1 MIICEYTMNPA
12 LPRLPLQGRA
22 GLKERK
28 GGVKK
33 IVILGS
39 TGSVGT
45 SALQVIARHKNAFKV
60 VGLTAQTNTGLL
72 ARQTNRFKPRL
83 IALGDIS
90 GYKDLKRALKSPQR
104 VLLGVEGIADIA
116 SMKEADIVL
125 VAISGRGALGPL
137 LSAIRAKKTV
147 ALANKESIVS
157 AGKIIMKIARGRDVK
172 IIPIDS
178 EHSSIFQCLNGRD
191 ASNINKI
198 FLMGTG
204 GPLKNVSKSIFHKL
218 SPSRILS
225 HPVWKMGKKI
235 SVDSATMMNKGLEA
249 IEASYL
255 FDMDISKIEVLFH
268 PEALIHS
275 MVEFADGNIIAN
287 LFYPDMRIPIFY
299 ALSYP
304 KRVRSF
310 LPGLDFSKIKNMSFQ
325 KPNRR
330 KFPALELCFNAARRD
345 GTYPACLTSAN
356 EEAVKL
362 YLEGRISFT
371 GIVATVAKVFSRHKS
386 VKTPSLDDITGA
398 EEWAEEEVNKHITY
412 GAKRHKL

>member
-1 MIICEYTMNPA
+1 M
-12 LPRLPLQGRA
+12 
-22 GLKERK
+22 
-28 GGVKK
+28 KK
-33 IVILGS
+33 IAILGS

-45 SALQVIARHKNAFKV
+45 SALRVIARHKDAFKV
-60 VGLTAQTNTGLL
+60 VGLTAGTNTELL
-72 ARQTNRFKPRL
+72 AKQTNRFKPRL
-83 IALGDIS
+83 IAIGDIS
-90 GYKDLKRALKSPQR
+90 EYNNLKRAFSSPQKI
-104 VLLGVEGIADIA
+104 LKGAEGICEIA

-125 VAISGRGALGPL
+125 VAISGRGALAGL

-147 ALANKESIVS
+147 ALANKESVVS
-157 AGKIIMKIARGRDVK
+157 AGKIIMNLARSRGVK
-172 IIPIDS
+172 IIPVDS

-191 ASNINKI
+191 TGSISKI

-204 GPLKNVSKSIFHKL
+204 GPLKNVSKSIFDKL
-218 SPSRILS
+218 SPSRILT

-249 IEASYL
+249 IEASRL
-255 FDMDISKIEVLFH
+255 FDIDISKIEVLFH

-304 KRVRSF
+304 KRIKSF
-310 LPGLDFSKIKNMSFQ
+310 LPGLDFSKIKNISFQ
-325 KPNRR
+325 KPNHR
-330 KFPALELCFNAARRD
+330 KFPALDICFNAARRD

-362 YLEGRISFT
+362 YLEGRINFT
-371 GIVATVAKVFSRHKS
+371 GIVAMVARVLARHKS
-386 VKTPSLDDITGA
+386 INSPSLDDIIGA
-398 EEWAEEEVNKHITY
+398 ECWAKEEV
-412 GAKRHKL
+412 KRLS